1 MNISGTLNVFRL
13 LREPTLCLPQH
24 TVSTFNHLPIPLS
37 KAFPRKDGA
46 NGQKEADIR
55 AVVLDKDNCFAVP
68 HTNEI
73 HKPYEDHFQRLRR
86 AYPGTK
92 LLIVSNTAGTSSDK
106 DHAEAAILE
115 ANTGIKV
122 LRHSTKK
129 PGCKEEVMAYFTA
142 HPESGVTKPEQ
153 IAVVGDRLSTD
164 IMMANLMGSYGVWV
178 RDGGQRLYWV
188 PISNPAFAI
197 LRSLSTVMALYLV
210 GIVIFNLEV
219 LLVFPLIVK
228 QRAYS
233 YIYRELA
240 TPMIGP
246 VFMTQMKQFG
256 ILMI

>member
-178 RDGGQRLYWV
+178 RDGVQGRGFFARMEDRLQGFLFRKGYTA
-188 PISNPAFAI
+188 PDPSDN
-197 LRSLSTVMALYLV
+197 
-210 GIVIFNLEV
+210 
-219 LLVFPLIVK
+219 
-228 QRAYS
+228 
-233 YIYRELA
+233 
-240 TPMIGP
+240 
-246 VFMTQMKQFG
+246 QFQ
-256 ILMI
+256 